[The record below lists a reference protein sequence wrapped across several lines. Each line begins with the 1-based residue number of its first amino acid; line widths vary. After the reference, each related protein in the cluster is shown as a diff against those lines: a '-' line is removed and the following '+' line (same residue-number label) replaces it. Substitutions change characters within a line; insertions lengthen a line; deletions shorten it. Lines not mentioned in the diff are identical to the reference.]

1 MDIVVIINMIIANI
15 IIMFIITTMA
25 VSPFNKDCFF
35 SGPFQK
41 IQESGLSYLSFQS
54 LCRYFVRLARTIL
67 RQ

>member
-35 SGPFQK
+35 SGPFLK
-41 IQESGLSYLSFQS
+41 IQESGLSYLSYES
-54 LCRYFVRLARTIL
+54 A
-67 RQ
+67 